1 MNSGSTNAAPTNT
14 AAPARDRV
22 LAQARFE
29 TGTLMR
35 NGEQLLVALV
45 LPAMALVGLANS
57 QAPSLGPGRRIDL
70 AVPGVLALAV
80 ISTAFTGQAIST
92 AFDRRYG
99 VLRLLGVSPLGRDGL
114 LVAKALA
121 VLTIEL
127 LQFVVIAGLGLAL
140 GWDPQW
146 MGLFAAT
153 LLALVGTWTFVA
165 LALLLAGTL
174 RAEGVL
180 ALANLIW
187 IALAGSRWCH
197 RPAHGDAVRPLP
209 CRRSPSLRRARGR
222 TARGLHPRAADR
234 NAAPGACCMGCGGD
248 VAGITHLSLE
258 RLMARVTN
266 PWLWRVLLVNLILEI
281 GIVVTGGLVR
291 LTGSGLG
298 CPTWPQCVPGSFI
311 PVPHQE
317 QGFHKLI
324 EFGNRTL
331 TSVVGIAALLVIV
344 AIWRWAPNRR
354 PLRRISVLPLLGVL
368 LQAVLG
374 GITVLTGLN
383 PALVA
388 AHFLASMVLVS
399 LSAYLLY
406 RVGEGDDVPVALV
419 RPEIRSVAWVTA
431 GLGAVVLILGT
442 VVTGSGPHSGDAATP
457 RFGFDPR
464 TISWL
469 HADTVMLFAGL
480 VVAVLL
486 AVHLTASDPRPRKV
500 WHAVLGVTV
509 LQGLIGYAQYL
520 TGLPEALVLVHML
533 GASLLTV
540 SLTYGV
546 LSLRRR

>member
-1 MNSGSTNAAPTNT
+1 
-14 AAPARDRV
+14 
-22 LAQARFE
+22 
-29 TGTLMR
+29 
-35 NGEQLLVALV
+35 
-45 LPAMALVGLANS
+45 
-57 QAPSLGPGRRIDL
+57 
-70 AVPGVLALAV
+70 
-80 ISTAFTGQAIST
+80 
-92 AFDRRYG
+92 
-99 VLRLLGVSPLGRDGL
+99 
-114 LVAKALA
+114 
-121 VLTIEL
+121 
-127 LQFVVIAGLGLAL
+127 
-140 GWDPQW
+140 
-146 MGLFAAT
+146 
-153 LLALVGTWTFVA
+153 
-165 LALLLAGTL
+165 
-174 RAEGVL
+174 
-180 ALANLIW
+180 
-187 IALAGSRWCH
+187 
-197 RPAHGDAVRPLP
+197 
-209 CRRSPSLRRARGR
+209 
-222 TARGLHPRAADR
+222 
-234 NAAPGACCMGCGGD
+234 
-248 VAGITHLSLE
+248 
-258 RLMARVTN
+258 MARVTN

-419 RPEIRSVAWVTA
+419 RPEIRSAAWVTA